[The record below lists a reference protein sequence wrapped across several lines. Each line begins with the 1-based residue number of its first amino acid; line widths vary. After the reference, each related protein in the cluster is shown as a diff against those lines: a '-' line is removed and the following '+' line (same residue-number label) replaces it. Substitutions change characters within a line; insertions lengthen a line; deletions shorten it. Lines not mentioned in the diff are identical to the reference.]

1 MSSAVPTPPPT
12 PKTAYSGNSKV
23 AAAKAAENPEP
34 KEDSTPKLK
43 KIEGVNVVKIKKPLT
58 QRIAQSFGGDDLKT
72 VGKVLFVTVLLPGA
86 KDLMMDFVEV
96 GTRRLIYGDSGR
108 ARSSGS
114 VIGGGTRIRT
124 TSYGAASRNISNSVR
139 EQPTINDRERRTFD
153 FSNLIVSED
162 AAKADEIIMEMEN
175 AIEEF
180 GVVTV
185 ADFFNAIGVSGN
197 GFTDRKFG
205 WDAEAFAGAEPKRVR
220 GGWVLDIPEPLGI
233 K

>member
-12 PKTAYSGNSKV
+12 PKTAYQGNSKV
-23 AAAKAAENPEP
+23 AANAVAAEP
-34 KEDSTPKLK
+34 KEDESPRIK
-43 KIEGVNVVKIKKPLT
+43 KIEGVNVIKVKKPLG
-58 QRIAQSFGGDDLKT
+58 QRIAESFGGDDLKT

-86 KDLMMDFVEV
+86 KDLLMDVIEV
-96 GTRRLIYGDSGR
+96 GGRRMIFGESSRSRSG
-108 ARSSGS
+108 SSS
-114 VIGGGTRIRT
+114 VIGGATRIRQ
-124 TSYGAASRNISNSVR
+124 TSYGAASRNISSSVR
-139 EQPTINDRERRTFD
+139 DTITVNDRERRTFD

-162 AAKADEIIMEMEN
+162 AAKADEIIMEMEA

-185 ADFFNAIGVSGN
+185 ADFFNAIGVTGN

-205 WDAEAFAGAEPKRVR
+205 WDAAAFTGAEPKRVR

-233 K
+233 N

>member
-23 AAAKAAENPEP
+23 ASNAPVTEP
-34 KEDSTPKLK
+34 KEDETPKIK
-43 KIEGVNVVKIKKPLT
+43 KIAGVNVVKVKKPIGT
-58 QRIAQSFGGDDLKT
+58 RIAESFGGDDLKT
-72 VGKVLFVTVLLPGA
+72 VGKVLFVTVVLPGA
-86 KDLMMDFVEV
+86 KDLLMDIVEV
-96 GTRRLIYGDSGR
+96 GGRRLIFGDT
-108 ARSSGS
+108 ARSRSS
-114 VIGGGTRIRT
+114 SSSIIGGGTRIRQ
-124 TSYGAASRNISNSVR
+124 TSYGAASRNVGSSAR
-139 EQPTINDRERRTFD
+139 EVAIDDRARRTFD

-162 AAKADEIIMEMEN
+162 AAKADEIIMEMET